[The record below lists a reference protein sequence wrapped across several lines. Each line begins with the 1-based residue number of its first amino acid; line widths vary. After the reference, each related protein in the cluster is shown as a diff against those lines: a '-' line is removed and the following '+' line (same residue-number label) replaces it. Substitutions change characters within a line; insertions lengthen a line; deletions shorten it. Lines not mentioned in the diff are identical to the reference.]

1 MITVITQSTSER
13 LEETRQL
20 FQQIKPFLDEGLS
33 FNKAFLRAGLFSS
46 KYKDHISWCNYG
58 WSREVVEYAKKQGYG
73 V

>member
-33 FNKAFLRAGLFSS
+33 FNKAFLEAGLFPS
-46 KYKDHISWCNYG
+46 KNKFKVSWRNCG
-58 WSREVVEYAKKQGYG
+58 WSRDVVDYAKKQGYMG
-73 V
+73 